1 MPRAQRLAHVTGED
15 RLDTVAIIVVFLIAI
30 AQALTIL
37 LTIRQ
42 EKDIKELGR
51 LVDGQRLQIVELK
64 AWLARRNTEREPT
77 SLRAALKRA
86 APSQPAITPKGLPNT
101 EDELERTTN
110 VINWLNRVAIDLTAR
125 RYSALR
131 RWGMPPPPSTGAPP
145 VTNIRNDAMDQN
157 RTYPTMPAYSAD

>member
-64 AWLARRNTEREPT
+64 AWLARRCFAKSERELT
-77 SLRAALKRA
+77 RAAL
-86 APSQPAITPKGLPNT
+86 SQPAITPKGLPNT
-101 EDELERTTN
+101 EDELLERTTN
-110 VINWLNRVAIDLTAR
+110 VINWLNRAAIDYTAR
-125 RYSALR
+125 RNSGLR
-131 RWGMPPPPSTGAPP
+131 RSGMPPPPSTGAPP

>member
-51 LVDGQRLQIVELK
+51 LVDEQRLQIVELK
-64 AWLARRNTEREPT
+64 AWLARRNTER
-77 SLRAALKRA
+77 
-86 APSQPAITPKGLPNT
+86 
-101 EDELERTTN
+101 
-110 VINWLNRVAIDLTAR
+110 
-125 RYSALR
+125 
-131 RWGMPPPPSTGAPP
+131 
-145 VTNIRNDAMDQN
+145 
-157 RTYPTMPAYSAD
+157 

>member
-42 EKDIKELGR
+42 ERHIKELGR
-51 LVDGQRLQIVELK
+51 LVDAQRLQIVELK

-101 EDELERTTN
+101 EDELLERTTN
-110 VINWLNRVAIDLTAR
+110 VINWLNRVAIDYTAR
-125 RYSALR
+125 RNSGLR
-131 RWGMPPPPSTGAPP
+131 RSGMPPPPSTGAPAI
-145 VTNIRNDAMDQN
+145 TNIRYDAMDQN
-157 RTYPTMPAYSAD
+157 RTNPTMPA